1 MGRTIVITSGKGGV
15 GKTSI
20 TANLGG
26 ALAMLGQRVV
36 IMDVDIGL
44 NNLDVVMGIENKV
57 VYDLL
62 DVVEGRCRPKQ
73 ALVQDSKIP
82 SLYIM
87 PSFHSYERT
96 RIDGSQIKYVADN
109 LSQLFDYVLIDCPA
123 GIELG
128 FHRAVG
134 ASNEAIVVVAPQISS
149 IRDADKVLSIL
160 KSYELNSVSIIIN
173 RVRGDLVL
181 AGDMMSVFDISSLLK
196 VSPVGV
202 IPDSDDMSLMSFP
215 RGLLTGSSEMSKAF
229 NVLADNILN
238 GRKNIYDCTLKYRGF
253 LGGIKKSLR
262 RRV

>member
-20 TANLGG
+20 TASLGG
-26 ALAMLGQRVV
+26 ALAIMGQRVV

-73 ALVQDSKIP
+73 ALIQDTKIP

-96 RIDGSQIKYVADN
+96 RIDGMQIKYVADS

-134 ASNEAIVVVAPQISS
+134 ASTEAIVVVSPHISS

-160 KSYELNSVSIIIN
+160 KSYELNNVHVVIN
-173 RVRGDLVL
+173 RMRGDLVL
-181 AGDMMSVFDISSLLK
+181 NGDMMSVFDISSLLK
-196 VSPVGV
+196 VNPIGV
-202 IPDSDDMSLMSFP
+202 IPDSDDMSLVSFP
-215 RGLLTGSSEMSKAF
+215 RGILTSTSDVAKAF
-229 NVLADNILN
+229 KILADNLLHGKHN
-238 GRKNIYDCTLKYRGF
+238 LFDCTLKYRGF